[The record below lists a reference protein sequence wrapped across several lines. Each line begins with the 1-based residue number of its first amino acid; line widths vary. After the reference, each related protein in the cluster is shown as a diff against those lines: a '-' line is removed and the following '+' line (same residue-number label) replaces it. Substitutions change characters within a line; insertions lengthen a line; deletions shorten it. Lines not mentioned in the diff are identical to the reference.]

1 MSVDR
6 LQEMRKRKRMAA
18 GGGQAVE
25 MQPVIKVCFLFFSCC
40 KATILVTF
48 VIVIFLDKANDI
60 IPHTLTLDIAHRIG
74 TY

>member
-25 MQPVIKVCFLFFSCC
+25 MQPVIKVCLLFRKIPTQKKIIS
-40 KATILVTF
+40 TM
-48 VIVIFLDKANDI
+48 I
-60 IPHTLTLDIAHRIG
+60 IPHKITDILPHTRSSHIAFRTG
-74 TY
+74 PY